1 MNRNF
6 LVIGGLL
13 LALTVGL
20 ALGWSLERPSTSQA
34 PTAHIAPAPAP
45 QSSELQ
51 TPAVPIQLV
60 QTLAPPEAPA
70 STNTDIFSQLTKE
83 QIEQLITAAGQNA
96 VKRAIRQASP
106 AIVRLEV
113 LRQGRNPF
121 HQFFDDPFW
130 RWFFEPGPER
140 RPQQQLESSLGT
152 GFIIDYEGQKVIVT
166 NNHVVAGAQSL
177 KIVFP
182 DGRSTDGTLIG
193 GDEFLDVALVRFTNL
208 STDTL
213 PTVELADSD
222 KIEIGDWVIAI
233 GNPLGFRHTVTSG
246 IVSALHRD
254 VPKPDGRGTLQ
265 DMIQT
270 DAAIN
275 PGNSGGPL
283 LDAQGRVIGI
293 NTAIALNSEGINFA
307 IPINAAKRIFAN
319 LLATGKVQRAWLGVV
334 IQELDDEI
342 AQQFG
347 VEPGS
352 GILISDVRADGPSH
366 GVLQRGDIILSVEGA
381 RITKVRELQQQ
392 IMYRPVGSQVQ
403 LEILRNGQKQT
414 VAITLSERPSEQSLS
429 AAPEA
434 PAQPGPQGQIGVE
447 KFGLKVQALTPE
459 LTRRLNLPAHSEGVV
474 VQAVQPGSRA
484 FWSGLQPGDLI
495 FEINRV
501 SIKTLDDWNRMMNE
515 TPDDARV
522 VLTILPRGGG
532 TARYVPL
539 R

>member
-6 LVIGGLL
+6 LVISGLL
-13 LALTVGL
+13 LALTLGL
-20 ALGWSLERPSTSQA
+20 AIGWSLERPSPAPA
-34 PTAHIAPAPAP
+34 PTAHIAPVP
-45 QSSELQ
+45 QSSE
-51 TPAVPIQLV
+51 TPKVPIQLA
-60 QTLAPPEAPA
+60 QTPVPPEAPA
-70 STNTDIFSQLTKE
+70 STNTDIFTQLTKE
-83 QIEQLITAAGQNA
+83 QLEQLIMAAGQNA
-96 VKRAIRQASP
+96 VKRAIQKASP
-106 AIVRLEV
+106 AVVRLEV

-121 HQFFDDPFW
+121 QQFFDDPFW

-177 KIVFP
+177 RIVFP
-182 DGRSTDGTLIG
+182 DGRSTEGTLSG
-193 GDEFLDVALVRFTNL
+193 GDEFLDVAIVRFTNL
-208 STDTL
+208 ATDNL

-254 VPKPDGRGTLQ
+254 VPKPDGRSTFQ

-319 LLATGKVQRAWLGVV
+319 LLATGKVQRAWLGIV
-334 IQELDDEI
+334 IQELDEEI

-347 VEPGS
+347 VEPGA
-352 GILISDVRADGPSH
+352 GVLISDVRADGPSH
-366 GVLQRGDIILSVEGA
+366 GVLQRGDIILSVEGV
-381 RITKVRELQQQ
+381 RVTKVRELQQQ
-392 IMYRPVGSQVQ
+392 IMYRSVGSPVQ

-414 VAITLSERPSEQSLS
+414 VTIILGERPSEQALS
-429 AAPEA
+429 AAPTA
-434 PAQPGPQGQIGVE
+434 PAQPDHQGQIGVE
-447 KFGLKVQALTPE
+447 RFGLKVQALTPE
-459 LTRRLNLPAHSEGVV
+459 LMRRLNLPAGTEGVV
-474 VQAVQPGSRA
+474 IQEVQPGSRA
-484 FWSGLQPGDLI
+484 FWAGLQSGDLI
-495 FEINRV
+495 LEINRTAV
-501 SIKTLDDWNRMMNE
+501 KTLDDWNRIMNE
-515 TPDDARV
+515 TPEEARL